1 MVLDRPRKLNYLA
14 TKRIYYRLLNTSCM
28 FTNSCCIYCRHDQFR
43 GCRSKPLNSMLADRN
58 HCYIYRVGVTYDE
71 EKIKNLR
78 KIVDVTNNFLNI
90 KEDIQLCI
98 NFDSRCN

>member
-1 MVLDRPRKLNYLA
+1 
-14 TKRIYYRLLNTSCM
+14 M
-28 FTNSCCIYCRHDQFR
+28 FTNSCCIYYQCDQFQ
-43 GCRSKPLNSMLADRN
+43 GCWSKPLNSMLADRN
-58 HCYIYRVGVTYDE
+58 YCYVCRVGVTYDE

-98 NFDSRCN
+98 NFDSRCD

>member
-1 MVLDRPRKLNYLA
+1 
-14 TKRIYYRLLNTSCM
+14 
-28 FTNSCCIYCRHDQFR
+28 
-43 GCRSKPLNSMLADRN
+43 MLADRN
-58 HCYIYRVGVTYDE
+58 YCYIYRVGVTYDE

-98 NFDSRCN
+98 NFHSRCD